1 MEQSGP
7 HVLVVGAGVIGTAC
21 AHYLAESGRR
31 VTLVDRSTVGGEASH
46 GNCGCIC
53 PSHLLPL
60 AEPGIIGQALTG
72 LVSHSTPFFVAPRF
86 DPSLWQWLLRFAGN
100 CREKQMIQTGHFA
113 LALLQQ
119 SRRLYDELITKYQ
132 LKRDWETNG
141 ALYVCKQPQAFKA
154 LSAKSE
160 LLRTEFGIQARRL
173 VDQQLTD
180 MEPALREGL
189 AGAWYFPDD
198 AHLRPDH
205 LLRSWRESLV
215 QRGVTVQ
222 EQTEVRALSLRK
234 ECARAVI
241 TDRGDIRAEQF
252 VFATG
257 AMTPLLARDLG
268 WQAPIQ
274 PAKGYSL
281 TMPRPEPCPRLA
293 LHFVDYGVVATPWLS
308 GYRLGSILEFSGYNR
323 RVDPRR
329 VALLRDGANQYLAEP
344 CTETVEE
351 TWVGWRS
358 MTPDGLPRIG
368 PCPVASNV
376 YVAAGHNML
385 GMSMAPATG
394 QMIAQMLNDHT
405 PTIDPEPYHLA
416 A

>member
-1 MEQSGP
+1 MTRSGRS
-7 HVLVVGAGVIGTAC
+7 VLGVGAGVIGTAC

-31 VTLVDRSTVGGEASH
+31 VTLLDRSTVGGEASH

-60 AEPGIIGQALTG
+60 AEPGIIGRALAG
-72 LVSHSTPFFVAPRF
+72 LVSRNTPFFVAPRL
-86 DPSLWQWLLRFAGN
+86 DLSLWQWLLHFAGN
-100 CREKQMIQTGHFA
+100 CREKQMIQTGHYA

-119 SRRLYDELITKYQ
+119 SRFLYDELIKKYQ
-132 LKRDWETNG
+132 LKCDWETKG
-141 ALYVCKQPQAFKA
+141 ALYVCKQWQTFKA

-160 LLRTEFGIQARRL
+160 LLRSEFGMQAQRL
-173 VDQQLTD
+173 VDQQLTEL
-180 MEPALREGL
+180 EPTLRQGL
-189 AGAWYFPDD
+189 AGAWYFPGD
-198 AHLRPDH
+198 AHLRPDR

-215 QRGVTVQ
+215 QRGVTVR
-222 EQTEVRALSLRK
+222 EQTEVCALSQR
-234 ECARAVI
+234 EGRVRAVI
-241 TDRGDIRAEQF
+241 TDRGEIPAEQF

-257 AMTPLLARDLG
+257 AMTPSLAGDLG
-268 WQAPIQ
+268 WRAPIQ

-281 TMPRPEPCPRLA
+281 TMPRPQTCPQRA
-293 LHFVDYGVVATPWLS
+293 LHFVDYGVVATPWRS

-323 RVDPRR
+323 HVDPRR
-329 VALLRDGANQYLAEP
+329 VALLREGANQYLAEP
-344 CTETVEE
+344 CTEIAEE

-358 MTPDGLPRIG
+358 MTPDGLPRVG
-368 PCPVASNV
+368 PCPAASNV

-394 QMIAQMLNDHT
+394 QMIAQMLNDQ
-405 PTIDPEPYHLA
+405 PPSIDPEPYRPA

>member
-1 MEQSGP
+1 MTRSGRS
-7 HVLVVGAGVIGTAC
+7 VLVVGAGVIGTAC

-31 VTLVDRSTVGGEASH
+31 VTLLDRSTVGGEASH

-60 AEPGIIGQALTG
+60 AEPGIIGRALAG
-72 LVSHSTPFFVAPRF
+72 LVSRNTPFFVAPRL
-86 DPSLWQWLLRFAGN
+86 DLSLWQWLLHFAGN
-100 CREKQMIQTGHFA
+100 CREKQMIQTGHYA

-119 SRRLYDELITKYQ
+119 SRFLYDELIKKYQ
-132 LKRDWETNG
+132 LKCDWETKG
-141 ALYVCKQPQAFKA
+141 ALYVCKQWQTFKA

-160 LLRTEFGIQARRL
+160 LLRSEFGMQAQRL
-173 VDQQLTD
+173 VDQQLTEL
-180 MEPALREGL
+180 EPTLRQGL
-189 AGAWYFPDD
+189 AGAWYFPGD
-198 AHLRPDH
+198 AHLRPDR

-215 QRGVTVQ
+215 QRGVTVR
-222 EQTEVRALSLRK
+222 EQTEVCALSQR
-234 ECARAVI
+234 EGRVRAVI
-241 TDRGDIRAEQF
+241 TDRGEIPAEQF

-257 AMTPLLARDLG
+257 AMTPSLAGDLG
-268 WQAPIQ
+268 WRAPIQ

-281 TMPRPEPCPRLA
+281 TMPRPQTCPQRA
-293 LHFVDYGVVATPWLS
+293 LHFVDYGVVATPWRS

-323 RVDPRR
+323 HVDPRR
-329 VALLRDGANQYLAEP
+329 VALLREGANQYLAEP
-344 CTETVEE
+344 CTEIAEE

-358 MTPDGLPRIG
+358 MTPDGLPRVG
-368 PCPVASNV
+368 PCPAASNV

-394 QMIAQMLNDHT
+394 QMIAQMLNAQ
-405 PTIDPEPYHLA
+405 PPSIAPEPYRPA

>member
-1 MEQSGP
+1 MTRSGRS
-7 HVLVVGAGVIGTAC
+7 VLVVGAGVIGTAC

-31 VTLVDRSTVGGEASH
+31 VTLLDRSTVGGEASH

-60 AEPGIIGQALTG
+60 AEPGIIGRALAG
-72 LVSHSTPFFVAPRF
+72 LVSRNTPFFVAPRL
-86 DPSLWQWLLRFAGN
+86 DLSLWQWLLHFAGN
-100 CREKQMIQTGHFA
+100 CREKQMIQTGHYA

-119 SRRLYDELITKYQ
+119 SRFLYDELIKKYQ
-132 LKRDWETNG
+132 LKCDWETKG
-141 ALYVCKQPQAFKA
+141 ALYVCKQWQTFKA

-160 LLRTEFGIQARRL
+160 LLRSEFGMQAQRL
-173 VDQQLTD
+173 VDQQLTEL
-180 MEPALREGL
+180 EPTLRQGL
-189 AGAWYFPDD
+189 AGAWYFPGD
-198 AHLRPDH
+198 AHLRPDR

-215 QRGVTVQ
+215 QRGVTVR
-222 EQTEVRALSLRK
+222 EQTEVCALSQR
-234 ECARAVI
+234 EGRVRAVI
-241 TDRGDIRAEQF
+241 TDRGEIPAEQF

-257 AMTPLLARDLG
+257 AMTPSLAGDLG
-268 WQAPIQ
+268 WRAPIQ

-281 TMPRPEPCPRLA
+281 TMPRPQTCPQRA
-293 LHFVDYGVVATPWLS
+293 LHFVDYGVVATPWRS

-323 RVDPRR
+323 HVDPRR
-329 VALLRDGANQYLAEP
+329 VALLREGANQYLAEP
-344 CTETVEE
+344 CTEIAEE

-358 MTPDGLPRIG
+358 MTPDGLPRVG
-368 PCPVASNV
+368 PCPAASNV

-394 QMIAQMLNDHT
+394 QMIAQMLNDQ
-405 PTIDPEPYHLA
+405 PPSIDPEPYRPA

>member
-1 MEQSGP
+1 MTRSGRS
-7 HVLVVGAGVIGTAC
+7 VLVVGAGVIGTAC

-31 VTLVDRSTVGGEASH
+31 VTLLDRSTVGGEASH

-60 AEPGIIGQALTG
+60 AEPGIIGRALAG
-72 LVSHSTPFFVAPRF
+72 LVSRNTPFFVAPRL
-86 DPSLWQWLLRFAGN
+86 DLSLWQWLLHFAGN
-100 CREKQMIQTGHFA
+100 CREKQMIQTGHYA

-119 SRRLYDELITKYQ
+119 SRFLYDELIKKYQ
-132 LKRDWETNG
+132 LKCDWETKG
-141 ALYVCKQPQAFKA
+141 ALYVCKQWQTFKA

-160 LLRTEFGIQARRL
+160 LLRSEFGMQAQRL
-173 VDQQLTD
+173 VDQQLTEL
-180 MEPALREGL
+180 EPTLRQGL
-189 AGAWYFPDD
+189 AGAWYFPGD
-198 AHLRPDH
+198 AHLRPDR

-215 QRGVTVQ
+215 QRGVTVR
-222 EQTEVRALSLRK
+222 EQTEVCALSQR
-234 ECARAVI
+234 EGRVRAVI
-241 TDRGDIRAEQF
+241 TDRGEIPAEQF

-257 AMTPLLARDLG
+257 AMTPSLAGDLG
-268 WQAPIQ
+268 WRAPIQ

-281 TMPRPEPCPRLA
+281 TMPRPQTCPQRA
-293 LHFVDYGVVATPWLS
+293 LHFVDYGVVATPWRS

-323 RVDPRR
+323 HIDPRR
-329 VALLRDGANQYLAEP
+329 VSLLREGANQYLAEP
-344 CTETVEE
+344 CTEIAEE

-358 MTPDGLPRIG
+358 MTPDGLPRVG
-368 PCPVASNV
+368 PCPAASNV

-394 QMIAQMLNDHT
+394 QMIAQMLNDQ
-405 PTIDPEPYHLA
+405 PPSIDPEPYRPA